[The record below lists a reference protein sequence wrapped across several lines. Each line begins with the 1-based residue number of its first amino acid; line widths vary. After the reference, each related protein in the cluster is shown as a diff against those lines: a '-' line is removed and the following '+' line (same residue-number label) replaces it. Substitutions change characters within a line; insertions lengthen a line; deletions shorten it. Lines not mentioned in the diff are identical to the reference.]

1 MLPGSTP
8 ICILCIT
15 GGGKP
20 VSIEPMENSIQSQQ
34 QQVFNFL
41 QEAAGSCRVAAK
53 PCWIPVTEVCHLCL
67 EEQAFSGWTSV
78 MVFFEAR
85 NHDT

>member
-1 MLPGSTP
+1 MTCRIKFSSPLVLESKIRQAQNVTELG
-8 ICILCIT
+8 
-15 GGGKP
+15 
-20 VSIEPMENSIQSQQ
+20 ENSIQSQQ
-34 QQVFNFL
+34 QQVFQFSSRSFV
-41 QEAAGSCRVAAK
+41 QAAAK
-53 PCWIPVTEVCHLCL
+53 PWWIPVTEVCHLWL